1 MKKFQYS
8 LETVMD
14 YKTQL
19 LDRVQREFSEVM
31 ARLRRQRQYLE
42 LLYER
47 RRELETEFG
56 KLKQRGGAI
65 QRFQLFQEVLDRRSE
80 EILLEEG
87 RLRKLQEETDR
98 KQTEL
103 VEAKVDVSKF
113 EKLKEHKLFD
123 YQRDIRKA
131 DERFIEEFI
140 IHKR

>member
-31 ARLRRQRQYLE
+31 ARLRRQRQYLD

-113 EKLKEHKLFD
+113 EKLKEHKLSD

>member
-113 EKLKEHKLFD
+113 EKLKEHKLSD
-123 YQRDIRKA
+123 YQRAIQKA

>member
-87 RLRKLQEETDR
+87 RLRKLQVETDR

-113 EKLKEHKLFD
+113 EKLKEHKLSD

>member
-19 LDRVQREFSEVM
+19 LDRVQREFSEAV

-56 KLKQRGGAI
+56 RLKQRGGAI

-80 EILLEEG
+80 EIRLEEG

-98 KQTEL
+98 KQAEL

-113 EKLKEHKLFD
+113 EKLKEHKLSD
-123 YQRDIRKA
+123 YQKEIQRA
-131 DERFIEEFI
+131 DEQFIEEFI
-140 IHKR
+140 AHKR

>member
-31 ARLRRQRQYLE
+31 VRLRRQRQYLE

-87 RLRKLQEETDR
+87 RLRKLQVETDR

-113 EKLKEHKLFD
+113 EKLKEHKLSD

>member
-113 EKLKEHKLFD
+113 EKLKEHKLSD
-123 YQRDIRKA
+123 YQRDIQKA

>member
-113 EKLKEHKLFD
+113 EKLREHKLSD
-123 YQRDIRKA
+123 YQREIRKA

>member
-113 EKLKEHKLFD
+113 EKLKEHKLSD

>member
-80 EILLEEG
+80 EILIEEG

-113 EKLKEHKLFD
+113 EKLKEHKLSD

>member
-19 LDRVQREFSEVM
+19 LDRVQRELSEVM

-113 EKLKEHKLFD
+113 EKLKEHKLSD